1 MENLFKISFFSLKEN
16 LKTKLYLV
24 FLLFSFAL
32 IFIGLLL
39 TGLSGFEQPQRVLLN
54 TGIAMIELFCLI
66 LVLLN
71 SVELFLQDVETKS
84 IYIVLSKPISR
95 TKYVLGKYFGM
106 LLTVIVSIFI
116 MSIFHLLLIKISK
129 CYVSKEYFFTIF
141 CIFLKMCIVSS
152 ITLFTVVSMTSRS
165 VAAIVSTLLWIA
177 GHFTNELMFIIK
189 KIKVD
194 VVKYF
199 FKFFYYI
206 IPNFQLLNLKD
217 FFDNQYFVSQF
228 SLLKALLYTCV
239 YSSVF
244 LFLTCFVFKDKD
256 L

>member
-24 FLLFSFAL
+24 FLLFSFSL

-71 SVELFLQDVETKS
+71 SVDLFLQDVETKS

-95 TKYVLGKYFGM
+95 TKYMLGKYFGM

-129 CYVSKEYFFTIF
+129 WYVSKEYFLTIF

-177 GHFTNELMFIIK
+177 GHFTSELMFIIK

-199 FKFFYYI
+199 FKLIYYI

-217 FFDNQYFVSQF
+217 FFDNQYFVSQY
-228 SLLKALLYTCV
+228 SLLKAILYTYV

-244 LFLTCFVFKDKD
+244 LFLACFVFKDKD